1 MNTNKKIKKK
11 NKRLVALGVFVALL
25 LVAVLIFFMSSEYE
39 LTKEQSYSVEI
50 YHSGPIAQN
59 MEELN
64 KEMSAILVSSK
75 LPASSGFISPV
86 IELHE
91 KLNAGET
98 SKVEVP
104 IGGLT
109 WLVNRCFSGFYDFE
123 SRMDDDEDMLGE
135 SGSLFSREDYK
146 YFSVSALANG
156 DPAVNQVVHD
166 VNNSTEFFINGNL
179 PGISSADKVVWKS
192 LVELKKHIDSMVSEG
207 KIASGAVVKIYYQGG
222 NAESDSDRD
231 GVLDNVD
238 GCPGVAGDIA
248 CRGCLCDAVV
258 EETPPLDD
266 VDITDSEIAPVIPIL
281 TEAPSDFV
289 LINGVLSWAGGPEKL
304 IFHVVTSSGTM
315 RAVEIGKGGEL
326 RLKEDEYL
334 KLQRTISS
342 SNKRLEYQSV
352 DRNWVDCQI
361 KEFSCN
367 KVIQDE

>member
-11 NKRLVALGVFVALL
+11 NKRFVALGVFVALL
-25 LVAVLIFFMSSEYE
+25 LVAVLIFFMFSEYE

-59 MEELN
+59 MEEFN
-64 KEMSAILVSSK
+64 KEMSALLMSSK
-75 LPASSGFISPV
+75 LPTSSGFISPV
-86 IELHE
+86 VELHE

-98 SKVEVP
+98 SKIEVP

-109 WLVNRCFSGFYDFE
+109 WLVNKCFGGFYDYD
-123 SRMDDDEDMLGE
+123 SRKGDDEDMLGE
-135 SGSLFSREDYK
+135 SGSLFSRDDYK

-192 LVELKKHIDSMVSEG
+192 LAELKKHLDALISSG
-207 KIASGAVVKIYYQGG
+207 KISSETVVKIYYQGG
-222 NAESDSDRD
+222 DTESDSDRD

-238 GCPGVAGDIA
+238 GCPGVAGEIA
-248 CRGCLCDAVV
+248 CGGCICETVV
-258 EETPPLDD
+258 DELPEEEEIGLVEPP
-266 VDITDSEIAPVIPIL
+266 VAAA
-281 TEAPSDFV
+281 EAPSDFV
-289 LINGVLSWAGGPEKL
+289 LNNGVLSWSGGPERL
-304 IFHVVTSSGTM
+304 NFHVVTSSGTM

-326 RLKEDEYL
+326 KLKEDEYL

-342 SNKRLEYQSV
+342 SNKRLEYQSA

-367 KVIQDE
+367 KVIKDE